1 MNRIEHTFAMAR
13 SESRAAFISYV
24 CAGDPDMET
33 SLEVCRTLI
42 GEGTDILELGVPFS
56 DPLADGLTNQ
66 LAAERALA
74 SGMTQ
79 EKVFALIR
87 EIRTFS
93 QVPIVLYTY
102 YNLVFSQG
110 LETYAKRAAEAGVD
124 GILTLDLPP
133 EEAGEFEEA
142 CAKEGI
148 KTVYIIAPTSPEKRI
163 SLICERA
170 TGFIYYVSQEGV
182 TGERDKVAANLP
194 EKLALIRKHARL
206 PVVVGFGI
214 SKPEHVRSV
223 ATVADGVVVGSALV
237 NCIARNPGDPG
248 QILVELGAKMRSL
261 VPNLGKE

>member
-1 MNRIEHTFAMAR
+1 MNRIEHTFDLAR